1 MLPFLK
7 LNPKSQTTMDDII
20 DILVFF
26 MAISQVKKNRNPPSF
41 TNKHKSS
48 TKEEKKMK
56 QAQKLNKRGE
66 ENETSTKAQQKR
78 RRK

>member
-7 LNPKSQTTMDDII
+7 LNPKSQTTMDDI

-26 MAISQVKKNRNPPSF
+26 MAISQVK
-41 TNKHKSS
+41 NKI
-48 TKEEKKMK
+48 
-56 QAQKLNKRGE
+56 
-66 ENETSTKAQQKR
+66 ETLHHSQTSRKAQQKR